1 MRTIK
6 LPCYEMVVELDDTG
20 EAGTIR
26 SALSAAVDENP
37 KDAVNTAMLT
47 SALDAIESLVLAC
60 ACAGVDIESPAYLEA
75 IETSVNKV
83 FNEYGG

>member
-37 KDAVNTAMLT
+37 RDAVDATALT
-47 SALDAIESLVLAC
+47 SALDAIESLVLAH
-60 ACAGVDIESPAYLEA
+60 ACAGIDVESPAYIEG
-75 IETSVNKV
+75 IETAVGKA
-83 FNEYGG
+83 FH